1 MGSDERAEEAELV
14 ERSRRGDTHAFDA
27 LITIHRERVY
37 MIAQHILRNNEEAL
51 DVTQET
57 FLRAWKNLARF
68 DGAATLASWLSR
80 IATNASIDLVR
91 RRNAHPQTEFDVAP
105 MAIDAASRTT
115 PSQPASPADNLD
127 HAEIRERFQRA
138 LDTLSPEHR
147 AVIVLKEIED
157 LSYQEIADSVGCSIG
172 TVMSRLFYARKKLQ
186 NELRDLHEEL

>member
-27 LITIHRERVY
+27 LITTHRERVY
-37 MIAQHILRNNEEAL
+37 MIAQHILRNSEEAL

-91 RRNAHPQTEFDVAP
+91 RRNAHPQTEFDAAP

-115 PSQPASPADNLD
+115 PSQPASPADSLD